1 MDSVISPQTTV
12 SEQEALARLPAL
24 SDLYESVELIG
35 ANVLGLFCRGGA
47 ATAARRLAK
56 IETRVDLFRKRVL
69 EAAAGAGLEL
79 PALLEECD
87 ELTAEALGVDF
98 FYFAAKK
105 VNKGQPI
112 EAYARF
118 VRQILR
124 LYQFNS
130 TFVKIFF
137 SSDRDAAE
145 VDALLGCVRDWPEF
159 GASGPAKQLVAKVI
173 SHALEKFT
181 SQSRV
186 DDFKAVLLRHS
197 DLIRGGE
204 AVDFQK
210 LLYKALFSVVQVLLV
225 RGASEPEIVEMIEH
239 FRTAGF
245 EFTVYIFNK
254 LLDLV
259 NKHLRSAG
267 FNDVAL
273 ALMQRFGVAPNLVT
287 YNTIMDQLCID
298 GQFAKA
304 YAIFADLQTRGVQPD
319 NFTFSILIKG
329 IKNLRDFNVQ
339 LADNFFEMYQQH
351 YECKDIIIYNS
362 IIDVYISHSLIS
374 RANAIYQHILSMTD
388 IVPDQITFNT
398 LIKGCCKVKDF
409 ANALS
414 YFNEMKKYL
423 LKPNRITYNS
433 LMDLAVKIPDMAKA
447 LFFVEQMQADD
458 IAPDGF
464 TYSILL
470 NGLKL
475 NNSSKELVQASLEN
489 ILRVI
494 HSNEIKLDEVFFNSI
509 LDVCSKYDLFD
520 KLQFF
525 YGLMKTKKINESSIT
540 FSILIKAFGKN
551 GDFDAAYELYE
562 KMLRCGMTVN
572 EITYGSIL
580 DACSKTGQMDKAV
593 KIYESLKN
601 TKMSMN
607 SIVYTTIM
615 KGYLKAERFDEA
627 LAFFESVRAHKHLT
641 GMIITY
647 NCALDCL
654 VRKGDLSTAVR
665 LFRDIESFFR
675 ADLISYSTIIKGI
688 CAGPRKAEGLDYL
701 KKMLNSDIES
711 DISVVNLFLDS
722 CATNS
727 DYKIAISA
735 YQFAMTKNVSPNEI
749 TFGIMIKVYGF
760 AHELQ
765 KAFDLLDLMAV
776 FKINPSIV
784 IYTNLIHISFY
795 NKCPKKAETAF
806 ALYKKTGARGDRLFY
821 SKLIDGLLRFDDH
834 NKVLKYLDL
843 AIKDECSLK
852 FDTLERLKELAANN
866 DALAEKLRALE
877 QVVRPEKGHRLT
889 VNKDRFKNN
898 FTQENTRRYK
908 QIIREEQGVIP
919 KEDLNSQARHGLSQK
934 NGEEPKLLESC
945 DKPVPFEKN
954 EAKKPL
960 SMFNFRKRIQP

>member
-1 MDSVISPQTTV
+1 MA
-12 SEQEALARLPAL
+12 SEQQAKVNSSQASVPEQGDATSGLSAL
-24 SDLYESVELIG
+24 SDLNESLKLIG
-35 ANVLGLFCRGGA
+35 SSVLGLFYEGEAAELSRRLVRIDTEVDIFRQRVNEATGGA
-47 ATAARRLAK
+47 SPAELLALMERCPQN
-56 IETRVDLFRKRVL
+56 IAD
-69 EAAAGAGLEL
+69 
-79 PALLEECD
+79 
-87 ELTAEALGVDF
+87 ALGVDF

-105 VNKGQPI
+105 LVKAHGI
-112 EAYARF
+112 EVYARF
-118 VRQILR
+118 VQQILR
-124 LYQFNS
+124 LYLFNS

-137 SSDRDAAE
+137 SCERESDDVKAFLAH
-145 VDALLGCVRDWPEF
+145 VRAWPDF
-159 GASGPAKQLVAKVI
+159 ATNAPAKQLVAKVL

-181 SQSRV
+181 NQSRI
-186 DDFKAVLLRHS
+186 DDFKAVLLSRAELAR
-197 DLIRGGE
+197 DCEG
-204 AVDFQK
+204 ADFQK
-210 LLYKALFSVVQVLLV
+210 ILYKALFAIVQVLVV
-225 RGASEPEIVEMIEH
+225 RNSSEAEIVEVIEN
-239 FRTAGF
+239 FKTAGF
-245 EFTVYIFNK
+245 EYTVYIFNK

-259 NKHLRSAG
+259 NKHLRSET
-267 FNDVAL
+267 FNDVVL
-273 ALMQRFGVAPNLVT
+273 SIMKRYDIAPNLVT

-304 YAIFADLQTRGVQPD
+304 YAIFNDLQNRGVQPD

-329 IKNLRDFNVQ
+329 IKNMKDFNVKI
-339 LADNFFEMYQQH
+339 AENFFEMYQKY

-374 RANAIYQHILSMTD
+374 NANKIYQHILLMED

-409 ANALS
+409 DNSLN
-414 YFNEMKKYL
+414 YFNEMKKYM

-475 NNSSKELVQASLEN
+475 NNSSRELVLASLEN

-494 HSNEIKLDEVFFNSI
+494 NSNEIKLDEVFFNSI

-525 YGLMKTKKINESSIT
+525 YHLMKAKKVNESSVT
-540 FSILIKAFGKN
+540 FSILIKSFGKN
-551 GDFDAAYELYE
+551 GDFGYAYELYE
-562 KMLRCGMTVN
+562 KMLKCGMNVN

-580 DACSKTGQMDKAV
+580 DACSKTGQMDKAM
-593 KIYESLKN
+593 KIYENFKN
-601 TKMSMN
+601 AKMSMN
-607 SIVYTTIM
+607 SIVFTTIM
-615 KGYLKAERFDEA
+615 KGFLKADRFDDA
-627 LAFFESVRAHKHLT
+627 LSFFESIRCHKQLT

-654 VRKGDLSTAVR
+654 VRKGDISSAVK
-665 LFRDIESFFR
+665 LFREIDHLYK

-688 CAGPRKAEGLDYL
+688 CATPRKIEALDYL
-701 KKMLNSDIES
+701 KRMLNSDIES

-722 CATNS
+722 CATHT
-727 DYKIAISA
+727 DYKTAISA
-735 YQFAMTKNVSPNEI
+735 YQFVMTKNIQPNEI
-749 TFGIMIKVYGF
+749 TFGVMIKVYGF

-795 NKCPKKAETAF
+795 NKCPKKAEQAF

-821 SKLIDGLLRFDDH
+821 SKLIDGIVRFDDP
-834 NKVLKYLDL
+834 NKVLKYIDM
-843 AIKDECSLK
+843 AIKDDCCLK
-852 FDTLERLKELAANN
+852 FDTMERLRELAQANP
-866 DALAEKLRALE
+866 LLTEKLRALE
-877 QVVRPEKGHRLT
+877 AVSKPDKNSRLT

-898 FTQENTRRYK
+898 FTQENTRKYK

-919 KEDLNSQARHGLSQK
+919 KEDHRVTTSQRVV
-934 NGEEPKLLESC
+934 EPKPQKFADAERQ
-945 DKPVPFEKN
+945 DP
-954 EAKKPL
+954 KKPL
-960 SMFNFRKRIQP
+960 TMFNFRKRVSQ